1 MIADEGNDQAS
12 NQAELLLRAA
22 VRLIAP
28 RSAAASGRRLTG
40 LHPPC
45 ARPAPSVFPPEPS
58 CHRQRLS
65 ENLMFCSPCRLAG

>member
-40 LHPPC
+40 LHPH
-45 ARPAPSVFPPEPS
+45 APALLRQCFHRNLPVTVSVY
-58 CHRQRLS
+58 RKT
-65 ENLMFCSPCRLAG
+65 